1 MPFQKDHKLG
11 FVSND
16 PLDKNPICFKV
27 KPGVRDKLKAIP
39 DWQERLRVMV
49 DELIEEVDG
58 SSPDRAQ

>member
-27 KPGVRDKLKAIP
+27 KPGVRDKLKAVP